1 MMNKRNQMIDLA
13 RMIFCLAVVSN
24 HWNSMVNGSESVYIT
39 TRYGYLSVEFFFV
52 VSGYLMAAGL
62 KKYQNISIGLATGKN
77 LLSKYKHILPY
88 YCIAWILGMIA
99 QHLSSTVAI
108 QQIAKDAI
116 RSVPAFLGL
125 EMLGVPLYQA
135 NGPTW
140 YISAMLVAI
149 LVTFPLLYKFKE
161 KYSGLI
167 APIISILGYSYLL
180 ATVGHFST
188 ILPLENNIV
197 YTGLIRG
204 LAGMSLGCTC
214 HRFANIISHRT
225 FSLCGKK
232 VLTTIEIG
240 SYVLALLL
248 MNSQGWVRPDF
259 YVIILFA
266 IAVTLTFSCKSFTA
280 QLKLPVNSGT
290 LGKLSLVIYLADSPA
305 RALTMKL
312 LPDAGRDFRI
322 IPSLLILLCFST
334 IVYFTGNLL
343 AKMITT
349 GTQKIRNSCLDEDV
363 NKLENVGEKGAL

>member
-1 MMNKRNQMIDLA
+1 MVNKRNQMIDLA
-13 RMIFCLAVVSN
+13 RIIFCLAVVSN

-88 YCIAWILGMIA
+88 YWIAWILGMIA
-99 QHLSSTVAI
+99 QHLSSTVTI

-167 APIISILGYSYLL
+167 APIISIFGYSYLL
-180 ATVGHFST
+180 ATVGHFPRFFR
-188 ILPLENNIV
+188 LRIV
-197 YTGLIRG
+197 
-204 LAGMSLGCTC
+204 
-214 HRFANIISHRT
+214 
-225 FSLCGKK
+225 
-232 VLTTIEIG
+232 
-240 SYVLALLL
+240 
-248 MNSQGWVRPDF
+248 
-259 YVIILFA
+259 
-266 IAVTLTFSCKSFTA
+266 
-280 QLKLPVNSGT
+280 
-290 LGKLSLVIYLADSPA
+290 
-305 RALTMKL
+305 
-312 LPDAGRDFRI
+312 
-322 IPSLLILLCFST
+322 
-334 IVYFTGNLL
+334 
-343 AKMITT
+343 
-349 GTQKIRNSCLDEDV
+349 
-363 NKLENVGEKGAL
+363 